1 MNIEND
7 ITMCYTLRIEPRA
20 RYADNTV
27 AYLAFYVAREKN
39 VQRKTKLREY

>member
-20 RYADNTV
+20 RYADNTA
-27 AYLAFYVAREKN
+27 AYLAFCV
-39 VQRKTKLREY
+39 